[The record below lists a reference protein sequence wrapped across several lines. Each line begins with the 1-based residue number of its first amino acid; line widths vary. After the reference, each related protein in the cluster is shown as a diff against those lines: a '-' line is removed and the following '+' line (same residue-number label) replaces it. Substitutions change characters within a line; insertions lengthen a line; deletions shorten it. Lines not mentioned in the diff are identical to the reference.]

1 MQMTKKLLGLSLS
14 AVLGAGMFSVATVQA
29 NSDPLEDAIEYRQA
43 AFQVLKHNI
52 GPMADMLKGDIE
64 YDQAAMEKNAE
75 VIRMMSTII
84 DGLFP
89 EGSDALA
96 GDTAA
101 LADIWAQPDAFEE
114 KMAEFQ
120 KAASKLVDATVTEN
134 RAQIAAALEKTGS
147 SCRACHDDFRD

>member
-1 MQMTKKLLGLSLS
+1 MQKRSGLSLT
-14 AVLGAGMFSVATVQA
+14 AVLLAGALGFTGVQA
-29 NSDPLEDAIEYRQA
+29 DDDPLEAAIEYRQA
-43 AFQVLKHNI
+43 SFQVMKYNI

-75 VIRMMSTII
+75 VLAMMSTII

-101 LADIWAQPDAFEE
+101 LADIWAEPEAFEE
-114 KMAEFQ
+114 RMAEFQ
-120 KAASKLVDATVTEN
+120 QATQALVSAAATED